1 MAGDIKRIAEEKKV
15 KKQPEPHGPGC
26 VINQNKPKTFNMLIN
41 DECYSYIQLVT
52 PNVVAIAVNILMM
65 TLMMVFQVSVLIF
78 SLMILRN

>member
-1 MAGDIKRIAEEKKV
+1 
-15 KKQPEPHGPGC
+15 
-26 VINQNKPKTFNMLIN
+26 MLIN